1 MAMAW
6 QVGSPPLRRAKSD
19 TQAAGERGRDSQ
31 RPAVRLRSHSSVIWF
46 SYSSILKTDRST
58 MPPNEYTDQYI
69 THLKNH
75 RLRKIYLF
83 EQRVVQLNVEAP
95 QRPARRKETTDTRI
109 NNPRVGQVRFPS
121 YLFNVC
127 A

>member
-31 RPAVRLRSHSSVIWF
+31 RPAVRLRSHSSVIWL
-46 SYSSILKTDRST
+46 SCSSILKTDRST
-58 MPPNEYTDQYI
+58 MKPNEYTDQYI

-75 RLRKIYLF
+75 SSARFTLF
-83 EQRVVQLNVEAP
+83 DQRVVQLNVEAP
-95 QRPARRKETTDTRI
+95 QRLTSVVSH
-109 NNPRVGQVRFPS
+109 N
-121 YLFNVC
+121 
-127 A
+127 